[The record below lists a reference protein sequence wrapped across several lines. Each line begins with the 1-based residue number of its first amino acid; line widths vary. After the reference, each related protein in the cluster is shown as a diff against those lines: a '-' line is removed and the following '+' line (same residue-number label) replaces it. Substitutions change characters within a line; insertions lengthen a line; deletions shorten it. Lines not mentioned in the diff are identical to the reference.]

1 MSDADSPII
10 TFNSTLDWPAED
22 ELEEVEVQCAGRAYL
37 AYESRLLNLRDFLH
51 SSSFHANN
59 VNGVDSSAAD
69 ASAASDESMKEYD
82 LLNMS
87 EKKLAKLN
95 YYQVLQRKLPMH
107 SSTEDI
113 RKAYHK
119 ACLKYHPDKTGRGE
133 EDAVFLLV
141 KTAFDT
147 LSDPMKRR
155 SYDSTCHFDESIPP
169 EGVEEQDFYT
179 VYGPVFER
187 NLRFASF
194 NDPMRNVKV
203 EAASGGKK
211 KGKNNKKKNNKN
223 NGGKDNKKFD
233 KCPPFG
239 DDDTPLEQVHSFY
252 EFWVHFES
260 WRDFSLKAEKET
272 DHDLEAADSRDEK
285 RWMKQEIDRKV
296 KKMKKEEMA
305 RINLLVER
313 AMAADPRLSR
323 EKKREKLEKERQV
336 EAKRKAEEEKAEA
349 ERLAKE
355 KQEAED
361 AKKKAEEDAKKKNAK
376 QLKEQEKK
384 QLRKA
389 KQQFRKLTMAAYQA
403 ASPNDSSDSDGV
415 WDDMEKM
422 NDDVELLCEKLS
434 ALELDSLS
442 EALGCPDGLAEV
454 RQVAIETAAG
464 AERQSLLAVEARN
477 RARKEANDKQKEA
490 KLANTSA
497 PWTKD
502 ELAALSKAIKKYPAG
517 GAARWDAI
525 ASFINNLCKQ
535 EEPRTKEECI
545 EKYNQIASA
554 PAAKDA
560 SDSQAP
566 DDKAWTEKEDNLLQD
581 MLRKYPA
588 TLEKNERWKSIA
600 EGVSGR
606 SKKECVERFKAI
618 REAVKKGKN

>member
-1 MSDADSPII
+1 
-10 TFNSTLDWPAED
+10 
-22 ELEEVEVQCAGRAYL
+22 
-37 AYESRLLNLRDFLH
+37 
-51 SSSFHANN
+51 
-59 VNGVDSSAAD
+59 
-69 ASAASDESMKEYD
+69 
-82 LLNMS
+82 
-87 EKKLAKLN
+87 
-95 YYQVLQRKLPMH
+95 
-107 SSTEDI
+107 
-113 RKAYHK
+113 
-119 ACLKYHPDKTGRGE
+119 
-133 EDAVFLLV
+133 
-141 KTAFDT
+141 
-147 LSDPMKRR
+147 
-155 SYDSTCHFDESIPP
+155 
-169 EGVEEQDFYT
+169 
-179 VYGPVFER
+179 
-187 NLRFASF
+187 
-194 NDPMRNVKV
+194 
-203 EAASGGKK
+203 
-211 KGKNNKKKNNKN
+211 
-223 NGGKDNKKFD
+223 
-233 KCPPFG
+233 
-239 DDDTPLEQVHSFY
+239 
-252 EFWVHFES
+252 
-260 WRDFSLKAEKET
+260 
-272 DHDLEAADSRDEK
+272 
-285 RWMKQEIDRKV
+285 
-296 KKMKKEEMA
+296 
-305 RINLLVER
+305 
-313 AMAADPRLSR
+313 
-323 EKKREKLEKERQV
+323 
-336 EAKRKAEEEKAEA
+336 
-349 ERLAKE
+349 
-355 KQEAED
+355 
-361 AKKKAEEDAKKKNAK
+361 
-376 QLKEQEKK
+376 
-384 QLRKA
+384 
-389 KQQFRKLTMAAYQA
+389 MAAYQA

-560 SDSQAP
+560 SDSQAA